1 MLLSHAIAKAA
12 MFMAAGNILR
22 FGGHDSIADLDRIVQ
37 RLTFLV
43 QHLPEGAIQLNSSEF
58 KDVIS
63 RNAPLGAPWADSPEV
78 GAAST
83 I

>member
-1 MLLSHAIAKAA
+1 MVESELFSDGKINPGGYHCAALPAKNVAE
-12 MFMAAGNILR
+12 F
-22 FGGHDSIADLDRIVQ
+22 DRIVQ